1 MTAAPR
7 RSGRRTGDSG
17 TREAILA
24 AARESFGS
32 AGYGGT
38 TIRGVARTAGVDPA
52 LVHHFFGNKDGLF
65 AAALELPF
73 DPAVLL
79 RGLLAPGLDGLGERI
94 ARTFLTTW
102 DATPGQGPMLAM
114 IRSAVTDEKAAA
126 SLRGFLTRVLFI
138 PLANAA
144 GGDRPELR
152 ANLVG
157 SQMVGLAMARY
168 VVRLEPLVSTPP
180 EELAPII
187 GRTIDRYLTEP
198 LD

>member
-38 TIRGVARTAGVDPA
+38 TIRGVARAAGVDPA

-65 AAALELPF
+65 AAAMELPF
-73 DPAVLL
+73 DPVMLL
-79 RGLLAPGLDGLGERI
+79 RGLLAEGLDGLGERI

-114 IRSAVTDEKAAA
+114 IRSAVTDDKAAA

-138 PLANAA
+138 PLADAA
-144 GGDRPELR
+144 GSDRPELR

-168 VVRLEPLVSTPP
+168 VVRLEPLVSTSP
-180 EELAPII
+180 EELAPIV
-187 GRTIDRYLTEP
+187 GRTIDRYLTGP

>member
-1 MTAAPR
+1 MTKR
-7 RSGRRTGDSG
+7 TGRRPGDSG
-17 TREAILA
+17 TREAILD
-24 AARESFGS
+24 AARESFGT

-38 TIRGVARTAGVDPA
+38 TIRGIAQTAGVDAA
-52 LVHHFFGNKDGLF
+52 LVHRFFGNKDGLF

-79 RGLLAPGLDGLGERI
+79 RGLLAEGLDGLGERI
-94 ARTFLTTW
+94 ARTFLSTW

-138 PLANAA
+138 PLADAA
-144 GGDRPELR
+144 GGDQPELR

-168 VVRLEPLVSTPP
+168 VVRLEPLSSAAP
-180 EELAPII
+180 EELAPIV
-187 GRTIDRYLTEP
+187 GRTIDRYLTGP